1 MCYGKEYKILT
12 EYYDTMRLK
21 SSKPYYHENSI
32 VFANLPGYYKIN
44 KMCKF
49 TFFSWKMG
57 NIKKNIFYKSP
68 QNGQI
73 GKLLLSVSTMETKS
87 RSIQNVIYSVTMYLD
102 MDLL

>member
-1 MCYGKEYKILT
+1 MKKRVIV
-12 EYYDTMRLK
+12 RFF
-21 SSKPYYHENSI
+21 HEKWET
-32 VFANLPGYYKIN
+32 L
-44 KMCKF
+44 
-49 TFFSWKMG
+49 
-57 NIKKNIFYKSP
+57 KKNIFYKSP